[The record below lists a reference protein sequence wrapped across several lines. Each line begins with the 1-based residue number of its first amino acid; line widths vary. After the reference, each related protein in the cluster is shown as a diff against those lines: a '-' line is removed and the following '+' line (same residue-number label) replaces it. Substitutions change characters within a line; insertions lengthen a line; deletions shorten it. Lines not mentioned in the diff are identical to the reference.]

1 MFPTDLTS
9 ILTGASV
16 PQLRRWNST
25 GLLVPEVR
33 ARPRL
38 LYSFRDVL
46 TLRTVVRLRSEA
58 ASLQKVRRAFAN
70 MPALDFTEH
79 PSRYRF
85 GTNGKTIVI
94 ADDDGNTIDLVRN
107 PGQYQMHSLAEIFEP
122 FTTNRGE
129 VVVDF
134 LRPRKRLE
142 IRAGRMGG
150 WPTIADTR
158 IPYDTIANLLV
169 DGDIAPEEVS
179 YFYPEVDAEAARD
192 ALDFHS
198 AVRSRA
204 P

>member
-9 ILTGASV
+9 TLTGASV
-16 PQLRRWNST
+16 RQLRRWNTT
-25 GLLVPEVR
+25 GLLVPEVQSKR
-33 ARPRL
+33 KL
-38 LYSFRDVL
+38 LYSFRDVVA
-46 TLRTVVRLRSEA
+46 LRTVVRLRSEA
-58 ASLQKVRRAFAN
+58 ASLQKMRRAFAN

-79 PSRYRF
+79 PSRYQF

-94 ADDDGNTIDLVRN
+94 ADAGGNTIDLVKN
-107 PGQYQMHSLAEIFEP
+107 PGQYQMHSLAEIFAS

-134 LRPRKRLE
+134 LRPRKHLE

-158 IPYDTIANLLV
+158 IPYDTIANLLA

-179 YFYPEVDAEAARD
+179 YYYPEVDADAARD

-198 AVRSRA
+198 DVRRRA
-204 P
+204 A

>member
-9 ILTGASV
+9 TLSGASV
-16 PQLRRWNST
+16 RQLRRWNAT
-25 GLLVPEVR
+25 GLLVPEVQ
-33 ARPRL
+33 ARRKL
-38 LYSFRDVL
+38 LYSFRDVVA
-46 TLRTVVRLRSEA
+46 LRTVVRLRSAA

-79 PSRYRF
+79 PSRYQF

-94 ADDDGNTIDLVRN
+94 ADVDGNMIDLVKN
-107 PGQYQMHSLAEIFEP
+107 PGQYQMHSLAEIFAS

-134 LRPRKRLE
+134 LRPRERLE

-150 WPTIADTR
+150 WPTIANTR
-158 IPYDTIANLLV
+158 IPYDTIANLLA
-169 DGDIAPEEVS
+169 DGDISPEGVS
-179 YFYPEVDAEAARD
+179 YYYPEVDAEAARD

-204 P
+204 V